1 MGVTGNLRLSVHSAE
16 HTWLRKLFIQR
27 RNDLGLLQRALG
39 KKMGVLASF
48 IGKVET
54 GDRRLD
60 ILEFIQYCK
69 GLELDPV
76 QILDDIEKRFY
87 STLETR
93 KHI

>member
-1 MGVTGNLRLSVHSAE
+1 M
-16 HTWLRKLFIQR
+16 RKLFIQR

-69 GLELDPV
+69 GLDLDPV